1 MTQQTTATP
10 STPTDVWAALKE
22 GNERFATDETLA
34 PNRDTARRQSLTA
47 GQNPVAAVIACS
59 DSRVPVELLLDAG
72 FGDVFVIRNAGGCI
86 DSSVAGSVDFAVQDL
101 GVSLV
106 LFLSH
111 ERCGAVGTAIQ
122 GVNSA
127 KLPTGLTRVFVEKIA
142 PSVLTAQADG
152 PVDSSEIERTHA
164 RVTATHLL
172 DRIPSLRKGI
182 DDGTVGLVGAR
193 YRLEDG
199 RVETVYENFG
209 G

>member
-1 MTQQTTATP
+1 MTELTTHDL
-10 STPTDVWAALKE
+10 STPAGVWAALKE
-22 GNERFATDETLA
+22 GNERFATDQTLA
-34 PNRDTARRQSLTA
+34 PNRDSARRQSLTA
-47 GQNPVAAVIACS
+47 GQNPIAAVIACS

-86 DSSVAGSVDFAVQDL
+86 DSSVSGSVEFAVEDL

-111 ERCGAVGTAIQ
+111 ERCGAVGAAIQ

-127 KLPTGLTRVFVEKIA
+127 ALPTNLTRVFVEKIA
-142 PSVLTAQADG
+142 PSVITAQANG
-152 PVDSSEIERTHA
+152 EVDRSEIERTHA
-164 RVTATHLL
+164 KVTAEHLIA
-172 DRIPSLRKGI
+172 RIPALRSSI
-182 DDGTVGLVGAR
+182 EAGTVAVVGAR

-209 G
+209 D